1 MGKQT
6 KIKSKKKSI
15 QRHNRLVRKEMDIKE
30 FKRRHSG
37 GAKGCF
43 VYSNNFLSRL
53 KRELGDNVVQLETV
67 SSITHELKEELTME
81 KPTDSIKYL
90 IPQYVSE
97 E

>member
-1 MGKQT
+1 
-6 KIKSKKKSI
+6 
-15 QRHNRLVRKEMDIKE
+15 MDIKE

-53 KRELGDNVVQLETV
+53 RRELGDDVVQLKTV
-67 SSITHELKEELTME
+67 SSITHELKEELAME
-81 KPTDSIKYL
+81 KPTDSVKYL

>member
-1 MGKQT
+1 MKQM

-15 QRHNRLVRKEMDIKE
+15 QRHNRLVRKEMEIKE

-37 GAKGCF
+37 GAKGRF
-43 VYSNNFLSRL
+43 VYNNNFLGKL
-53 KRELGDNVVQLETV
+53 KRELGDNVVQLKTV
-67 SSITHELKEELTME
+67 NSITHELKAELEME

>member
-1 MGKQT
+1 MSKQT

-43 VYSNNFLSRL
+43 VCSNNFLSGL

-67 SSITHELKEELTME
+67 SSTTHELKAELAME
-81 KPTDSIKYL
+81 KPTDSVKYL

>member
-1 MGKQT
+1 MSKQT

-43 VYSNNFLSRL
+43 VYSNNFLGKLR
-53 KRELGDNVVQLETV
+53 RELGDDVVQLKTV
-67 SSITHELKEELTME
+67 SSITHELKAELAME
-81 KPTDSIKYL
+81 KPTDSVKYL

>member
-43 VYSNNFLSRL
+43 VYSNNFLGKL
-53 KRELGDNVVQLETV
+53 KKELGDNVVQLETV
-67 SSITHELKEELTME
+67 SSITQELKVEFAME
-81 KPTDSIKYL
+81 KPTDSVKYL
-90 IPQYVSE
+90 IPKYVSE

>member
-1 MGKQT
+1 MKQT

-15 QRHNRLVRKEMDIKE
+15 QRHNRLVRKEMNIKE

-43 VYSNNFLSRL
+43 VYSNNFLSGL
-53 KRELGDNVVQLETV
+53 KRELGDNVVRLETV
-67 SSITHELKEELTME
+67 SSITHELKAEFAME
-81 KPTDSIKYL
+81 KPIDSIKYL

-97 E
+97 K

>member
-1 MGKQT
+1 MSKQT

-15 QRHNRLVRKEMDIKE
+15 QRHNRLVRKKMDIKE

-53 KRELGDNVVQLETV
+53 RRELGDDVVQLKTV
-67 SSITHELKEELTME
+67 SSITHELKEELAME
-81 KPTDSIKYL
+81 KPTDSVKYL